1 MIYAL
6 RWSLFQPYSDAMRLL
21 AKYIFMKTVVLI
33 FLLSAVSAGIGEAKP
48 QVYYWVI
55 ETNTCKNNF
64 SIIRIYDDKHQL
76 IYTEHVEKVLDIA
89 DPKVSRRLNR
99 KAKKLTALKEQ

>member
-1 MIYAL
+1 VIYAQ
-6 RWSLFQPYSDAMRLL
+6 RQSLLQPYSDALRLI
-21 AKYIFMKTVVLI
+21 AKYLFMKTIVLI
-33 FLLSAVSAGIGEAKP
+33 FLLSAVSTGICAAKP

-55 ETNTCKNNF
+55 ETNTCKNNL